1 MRQRW
6 LASLRGKIIHMNK
19 PVEVQAAAM
28 TGAEAVVEML
38 KAHGVEVIFGLCG
51 DTSLPLYDALHR
63 LPHGMRHVL
72 TRDERHAAYMAD
84 GYARVTGKVGVCEG
98 PSGGGA
104 TYLLPG
110 LVEANES
117 SVPVLGINTDVSVSS
132 RGRFTLTEL
141 DQGALMK
148 PLTKWNSVLNRSAD
162 IPRTLRAAFE
172 AMTTG
177 RPGAAHIALPFD
189 VQNGPVERSEVWADP
204 TLGAFPSRRTAPDA
218 SFVALA
224 AKLLRGTKNPLFI
237 CGGGVVLSNA
247 ESELV
252 ELAEKLAAPVATTVS
267 GKGSIDERCAHSV
280 GVVGSN
286 GGTPQTRAI
295 VDAADVIV
303 FVGCRAG
310 SVTTERWRH
319 PAPGRARIIHIDVD
333 PGVPGTNYKVDV
345 PIIGDARLALAALNE
360 AVEEREGDLSFVD
373 SKKRDKFAA
382 FEALAASSDTP
393 IRPERVVAELGRVL
407 DHDAIVVAD
416 PGTPCPYFSA
426 FHIVKGSGRRF
437 FSNRAHGALGY
448 ALAASVGAHI
458 GRAHVKTVAVMGDG
472 SFGMCVGELETVVR
486 LKLPITFIVISNAVY
501 GWIKAGQKSGYGQ
514 RYFSVDFGVT
524 DHAKVAEA
532 FGVRSWRVS
541 SPSDLSNALKQAI
554 EHGGPSLVD
563 IVCQPLHEAKAP
575 VSEWVA

>member
-1 MRQRW
+1 
-6 LASLRGKIIHMNK
+6 MNRA
-19 PVEVQAAAM
+19 VEIAM
-28 TGAEAVVEML
+28 LTGAEAVVEML

-51 DTSLPLYDALHR
+51 DTSLPLYDAMYR
-63 LPHGMRHVL
+63 TASIRHVL

-117 SVPVLGINTDVSVSS
+117 SVAVLGINTDVSVSS
-132 RGRFTLTEL
+132 RNRFTLTEV

-148 PLTKWNSVLNRSAD
+148 PLTKWNAVLDRSAD

-189 VQNGPVERSEVWADP
+189 VQNGPVERAEVWADP
-204 TLGAFPSRRTAPDA
+204 TLGAFPSRRTAPDP
-218 SFVALA
+218 FFIELA
-224 AKLLRGTKNPLFI
+224 AKLLRSAKNPLFI
-237 CGGGVVLSNA
+237 CGGGVVLSGA
-247 ESELV
+247 ESELNS
-252 ELAEKLAAPVATTVS
+252 LAEKIGAPVATTVS
-267 GKGSIDERCAHSV
+267 GKGAIDERCAHSV

-286 GGTPQTRAI
+286 GGTRETRAV
-295 VDAADVIV
+295 VDAADVII

-319 PAPGRARIIHIDVD
+319 PAPGRAKIIHIDVD
-333 PGVPGTNYKVDV
+333 PAVPGTNYKVDV
-345 PIIGDARLALAALNE
+345 PIVGDAKLALSALE
-360 AVEEREGDLSFVD
+360 ESVEKREGDLSFVD
-373 SKKRDKFAA
+373 AKKREKFEA
-382 FEALAASSDTP
+382 FDALAASSDTP
-393 IRPERVVAELGRVL
+393 IKPERVVAALNKLLGK
-407 DHDAIVVAD
+407 DSIVVAD

-426 FHIVKGSGRRF
+426 FYQVRGAGRRF

-448 ALAASVGAHI
+448 ALAASVGAHL
-458 GRAHVKTVAVMGDG
+458 GRPGVKTVAVMGDG

-486 LKLPITFIVISNAVY
+486 LKLPITFVVISNAVY
-501 GWIKAGQKSGYGQ
+501 GWIKAGQKAGYGQ
-514 RYFSVDFGVT
+514 RYFAVDFGVT
-524 DHAKVAEA
+524 DHAKVADA
-532 FGVRSWRVS
+532 FGVRSFRVTE
-541 SPSDLSNALKQAI
+541 PGRLEGVLREALA
-554 EHGGPSLVD
+554 HGGPTLVD
-563 IVCQPLHEAKAP
+563 IVCQPLQEAQAP